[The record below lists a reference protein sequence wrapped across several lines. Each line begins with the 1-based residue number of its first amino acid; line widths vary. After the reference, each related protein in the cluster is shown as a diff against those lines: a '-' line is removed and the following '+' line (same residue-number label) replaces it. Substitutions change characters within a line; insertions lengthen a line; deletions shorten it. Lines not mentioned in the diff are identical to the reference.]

1 MKLLTSHEAVI
12 ASSLMAGALQA
23 ATIQTMIRKN
33 IISNQEGHEIYEQA
47 LLMLE
52 ASQARPQVHLLE
64 GWGRFVHTHVA
75 HVSGRPVGQPR
86 SAALLALQ
94 P

>member
-33 IISNQEGHEIYEQA
+33 IISDQEGHEIYEQA

-52 ASQARPQVHLLE
+52 TSQAACSSRDVFE
-64 GWGRFVHTHVA
+64 
-75 HVSGRPVGQPR
+75 
-86 SAALLALQ
+86 AARELIEQRLRKFPHHGEL
-94 P
+94 